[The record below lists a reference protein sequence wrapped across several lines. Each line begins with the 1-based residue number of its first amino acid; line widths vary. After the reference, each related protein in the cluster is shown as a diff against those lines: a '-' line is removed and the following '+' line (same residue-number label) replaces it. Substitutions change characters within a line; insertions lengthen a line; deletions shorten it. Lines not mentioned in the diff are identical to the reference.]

1 MKVAVILLNYNSS
14 CDCRKCISFLKRQE
28 YIETEPIV
36 VDNCSRPEELEKV
49 RLLCREENCT
59 LLENEENRGYNA
71 GNNIGLRYA
80 ANQGYRYAMIVNPDM
95 EFPQTDYLLRMTECA
110 EQDNSIVVV
119 GSDIIG
125 KDGIHQSPMY
135 RDGNWKSSFSWISGL
150 LGKKQ
155 TDSYQFI
162 DNYREN
168 HICHKV
174 SGCCFLIRIDF
185 VQSIGYFD
193 ENVFLYCEEA
203 ILSRQVERAGLK
215 MFYLADVQAIHAHI
229 KSEKGDP
236 ILRFERWKRSR
247 IYFINHYS
255 DDSWMGKKI
264 ASISMWLYVELFCL
278 FRRLN
283 NVWSKQ
289 KKGVNL

>member
-14 CDCRKCISFLKRQE
+14 DDCRKCISFLKRQE
-28 YIETEPIV
+28 YIEPEPIV

-49 RLLCREENCT
+49 RLLCREESCT
-59 LLENEENRGYNA
+59 LLENGENRGYSA

-80 ANQGYRYAMIVNPDM
+80 ASQGYEYALIANPDM
-95 EFPQTDYLLRMTECA
+95 EFPQTDYLLRLTECA
-110 EQDNSIVVV
+110 EKDKSIVVV

-125 KDGIHQSPMY
+125 KDGIHQNPMY
-135 RDGNWKSSFSWISGL
+135 RDGNWKSSFGWISGL

-155 TDSYQFI
+155 IDAYQFI
-162 DNYREN
+162 DNYRKS

-174 SGCCFLIRIDF
+174 SGCCFLIRMDF
-185 VQSIGYFD
+185 VQSIGYLD

-203 ILSRQVERAGLK
+203 ILSRQVEQAGLK
-215 MFYLADVQAIHAHI
+215 MFYLADVQAIHAHV

-236 ILRFERWKRSR
+236 IARFKHWKRSR
-247 IYFINHYS
+247 IYFINRYS
-255 DDSWMGKKI
+255 GDSWMGKKI
-264 ASISMWLYVELFCL
+264 AGFSMWLYVELFCL
-278 FRRLN
+278 FRKLN

-289 KKGVNL
+289 KKEVNL